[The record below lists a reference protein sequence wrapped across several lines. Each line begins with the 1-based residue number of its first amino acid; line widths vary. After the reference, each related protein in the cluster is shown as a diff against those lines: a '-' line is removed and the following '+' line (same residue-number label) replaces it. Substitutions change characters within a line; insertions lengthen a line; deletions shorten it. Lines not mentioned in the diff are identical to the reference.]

1 MNANTIYN
9 QRSIDEQEGS
19 NIIAFQSK
27 LANIA
32 FDKQRTLQ
40 KAENKR
46 DYAYGKYPSTKQSAP
61 TILIST
67 RSNDRA

>member
-9 QRSIDEQEGS
+9 QRSIDRQFVQISSLLDQKQG
-19 NIIAFQSK
+19 
-27 LANIA
+27 NIA

-40 KAENKR
+40 KAQKL
-46 DYAYGKYPSTKQSAP
+46 AIIPYGKYPSTKQSEP

-67 RSNDRA
+67 RSKASA